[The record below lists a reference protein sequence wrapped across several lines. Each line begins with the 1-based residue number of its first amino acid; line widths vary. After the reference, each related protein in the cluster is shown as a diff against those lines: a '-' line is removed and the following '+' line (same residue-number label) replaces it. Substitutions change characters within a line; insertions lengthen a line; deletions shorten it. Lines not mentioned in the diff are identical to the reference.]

1 MVTSYFGDNK
11 LYHQYV
17 ETRTYK
23 SAEEAS
29 VSISKFVVILQPG
42 QKKKKKR
49 KKKERKEDNLT
60 NAAAAC
66 VCLQIT
72 LRAMTFHLD
81 QRVVVLS

>member
-1 MVTSYFGDNK
+1 MVTAYFGDNK

-42 QKKKKKR
+42 QKKKKR
-49 KKKERKEDNLT
+49 KKEKK
-60 NAAAAC
+60 
-66 VCLQIT
+66 II
-72 LRAMTFHLD
+72 
-81 QRVVVLS
+81 

>member
-1 MVTSYFGDNK
+1 MVTAYFGDNK

-42 QKKKKKR
+42 QKKKKER
-49 KKKERKEDNLT
+49 KKR
-60 NAAAAC
+60 
-66 VCLQIT
+66 
-72 LRAMTFHLD
+72 R
-81 QRVVVLS
+81 